1 MFKKMNYV
9 TLYFSAIIATSKLYA
24 QVCDPQDQ
32 ACLTAP
38 EGILKGSTKATDA
51 INLLNWLLF
60 SASMVGAISFGMKTA
75 KRMSDETV
83 VWSFRARP
91 WCNYLWDHNLCG
103 VFHHQVGEQ
112 YG

>member
-1 MFKKMNYV
+1 MFKKMNYGM
-9 TLYFSAIIATSKLYA
+9 LYFSAMIATTKIYA

-51 INLLNWLLF
+51 VNLLNWLLF

-75 KRMSDETV
+75 KRMSDEQWFGALGPGLGAIT
-83 VWSFRARP
+83 
-91 WCNYLWDHNLCG
+91 CG
-103 VFHHQVGEQ
+103 ITTYVA
-112 YG
+112 YSIIK

>member
-1 MFKKMNYV
+1 MFKKMNYA
-9 TLYFSAIIATSKLYA
+9 TLYLSAMIATSKLYA

-60 SASMVGAISFGMKTA
+60 SASMVGAISFGMKTE
-75 KRMSDETV
+75 KRMSDEQWFGALGPGLGAIT
-83 VWSFRARP
+83 
-91 WCNYLWDHNLCG
+91 CG
-103 VFHHQVGEQ
+103 ITTYVA
-112 YG
+112 YSIIK